1 MLIILGK
8 TASGKD
14 TILNELV
21 KHGFRK
27 MITYTTRPTRPGEMQ
42 DKTYHFISEDEFLEM
57 VRKGLFLEYK
67 PYETVNGTWYY
78 GSLIKDYK
86 KADDDTVVIL
96 NPDGYKDFLEKINL
110 PHKSIYLYSNNNSIK
125 ERLIKRGDKK
135 EEAERR
141 LKQDNADFN
150 GIENMVDKILY
161 NNSNDNIENIVNKI
175 LTYLRNK

>member
-14 TILNELV
+14 TVLNELV
-21 KHGFRK
+21 EHGYRK
-27 MITYTTRPTRPGEMQ
+27 MITYTTRPIRAGEIQ
-42 DKTYHFISEDEFLEM
+42 DKTYHFISEEKFIDM
-57 VRKGLFLEYK
+57 VSKGLFLEYK
-67 PYETVNGTWYY
+67 SYETVDGTCYY
-78 GSLIKDYK
+78 GSLMNDYK

-141 LKQDNADFN
+141 LKQDNADFK
-150 GIENMVDKILY
+150 GIEQLVDKIVY
-161 NNSNDNIENIVNKI
+161 NNEGELIEKIVNVI
-175 LTYLRNK
+175 LRYLKGE